1 VRRPGDPVGR
11 ERIERQAAAVRTL
24 HRVRPQGRDHSA
36 SGLGGEHIGFMPFP
50 TLREQRI
57 ASVWLGRLANG
68 SLVS

>member
-1 VRRPGDPVGR
+1 VIRWGVSVSSDKLRL
-11 ERIERQAAAVRTL
+11 VRTL

-57 ASVWLGRLANG
+57 ASVRLGRVANG